1 MSVSRP
7 CAVTTTVSSSVG
19 WLAGDSAGGASWAK
33 AGACASSPATIARA
47 SGEQRGRRW
56 CGALRVFG
64 AFMVF
69 SASPGKKSKR
79 GRSVAASFGFGQSQR
94 AEGVQRVRRRGSGA
108 VGRKGHGAVTETLQR
123 LSQALPAAFAA
134 AAHVGEVDL
143 ERDPLAPAA
152 GLVDDPAAGP
162 ATPRTAAPP
171 PARAA

>member
-1 MSVSRP
+1 
-7 CAVTTTVSSSVG
+7 
-19 WLAGDSAGGASWAK
+19 
-33 AGACASSPATIARA
+33 
-47 SGEQRGRRW
+47 
-56 CGALRVFG
+56 
-64 AFMVF
+64 MVF

-143 ERDPLAPAA
+143 ERDHLAPAEIGRA
-152 GLVDDPAAGP
+152 HVGTPVTNAPLVC
-162 ATPRTAAPP
+162 RLLLEKN
-171 PARAA
+171 